1 VCAHVC
7 VSAALRDAMADT
19 RRMRQTDGGDVAH
32 ESGACGVSDR
42 QKLGDVS
49 NVADVSQR
57 AAVSTT
63 KSTKLLAG
71 VKDVRGHAAVPRG
84 DPRQDA
90 LVLRK
95 EIEQYSAM
103 LRGASA

>member
-1 VCAHVC
+1 VCAYVC

-19 RRMRQTDGGDVAH
+19 RRIRQTDGGDVAR

-49 NVADVSQR
+49 NVTDVSQR

-63 KSTKLLAG
+63 KSSKLAG
-71 VKDVRGHAAVPRG
+71 VKDVRGHATVPRG